1 MSFNL
6 KRYAAAK
13 QSPPVAEKQLR
24 DGVTTD
30 APQQTHER
38 QLDGLRVQ
46 APNRLT
52 ERQLASRQTDKAPKT
67 LSEKQL
73 VPQREE
79 APNRTHERQLDA
91 VRTDKSPEALIEAT
105 MHAEAVAAGRV
116 VIAQDIGRKHQEK
129 IALDTLKLS
138 AMGASVMG
146 GMNHAEAIKFLR
158 SIGYNDLRITN
169 LLVKAGWGAKE
180 IQDMMGGSETI
191 RQSAGRVDQ
200 AVRRS
205 LPRVTPSIGLPEL
218 EKYCKDCGHGLA
230 LVDRNTD
237 KVIAPYVDPSDYP
250 DLRFASCQSGTASTD
265 GKYYIMFHDGILE
278 TDPDYLTQES
288 HDKRNRNSQTRTA
301 AAANLSDD
309 HTERRLRGESDVA
322 APDTIHEEQLGKLRV
337 DKELPLA
344 EKYLEKNRTDD
355 VTTTIEGRLNKAKG
369 GFHQHRNSETSKGDL
384 NQLEAQRVADKK
396 RQEAEKVK
404 PASETPKELRF
415 YEEAPGKD
423 GIRLA
428 QAQVLD
434 FPVTDTDDDI
444 HTGPSDDAEEQT
456 VDQLSEED
464 LRRRVME
471 QDQELAAYREVL
483 REEEGVDG
491 DDDEALGDDGFEITE
506 KARQPVVIPQNPDGP
521 AGGQA
526 FEVDDQLVG
535 SSDSTGTPIEER
547 VLLYDKQK
555 LSYLSDEQISDQAVR
570 YLRQKY
576 PSANLDENSIMH
588 LEGDANTGEIRYT
601 LVGRGA
607 AV

>member
-13 QSPPVAEKQLR
+13 QSPPVTEKQLR

-180 IQDMMGGSETI
+180 IQDMMEPKETVVSQGLGAI
-191 RQSAGRVDQ
+191 R
-200 AVRRS
+200 
-205 LPRVTPSIGLPEL
+205 PT
-218 EKYCKDCGHGLA
+218 
-230 LVDRNTD
+230 
-237 KVIAPYVDPSDYP
+237 
-250 DLRFASCQSGTASTD
+250 
-265 GKYYIMFHDGILE
+265 
-278 TDPDYLTQES
+278 
-288 HDKRNRNSQTRTA
+288 

-322 APDTIHEEQLGKLRV
+322 APNSIHEEQLGKLRV

-576 PSANLDENSIMH
+576 PSANLDESSIMH
-588 LEGDANTGEIRYT
+588 LEGDENTGEIRYT